1 MADLPSR
8 VTCGRCNEPLLVWV
22 DGARFYI
29 GCAYNGCPLTALPK
43 EADNA
48 VVMATRP
55 TVRDAARGGA

>member
-1 MADLPSR
+1 MADLQSR
-8 VTCGRCNEPLLVWV
+8 VTCGRCNEPLLVWA

-29 GCAYNGCPLTALPK
+29 GCAYKGCPLTALPK

-48 VVMATRP
+48 VVLATRP